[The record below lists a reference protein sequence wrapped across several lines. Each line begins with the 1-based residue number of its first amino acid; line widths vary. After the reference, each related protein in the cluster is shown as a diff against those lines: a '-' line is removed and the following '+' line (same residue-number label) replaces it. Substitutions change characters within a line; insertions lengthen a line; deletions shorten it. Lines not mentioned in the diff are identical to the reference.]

1 MNRDDDPQ
9 LWDLLGKS
17 APPQV
22 SSFFARN
29 VVREIRKMKSA
40 RWPFL
45 AWLNLRWL
53 APAAGVA
60 AVLIA
65 GVLAIHQPPARN
77 SVNSPVVAKADL
89 DDDVAADL
97 DDLVA
102 SDDEADDDDAGTT
115 IR

>member
-1 MNRDDDPQ
+1 MHRDDDPQ

-17 APPQV
+17 AAPQV
-22 SSFFARN
+22 SSFFARH
-29 VVREIRKMKSA
+29 VVREIREKESA
-40 RWPFL
+40 RSPLL

-65 GVLAIHQPPARN
+65 GILAIHQPPVPN
-77 SVNSPVVAKADL
+77 SVKSPGVAKADL

-97 DDLVA
+97 DDLVG